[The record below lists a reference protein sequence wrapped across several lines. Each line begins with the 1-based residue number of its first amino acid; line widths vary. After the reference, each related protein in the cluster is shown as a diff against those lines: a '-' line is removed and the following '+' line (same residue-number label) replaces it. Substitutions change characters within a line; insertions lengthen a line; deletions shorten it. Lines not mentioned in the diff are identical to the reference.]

1 MIGVVALTETNIEGA
16 LVVVAGFI
24 LFGGATWLL
33 AAAVMG
39 VRMGYLVSA
48 TSLFGFMVILSALW
62 VFGAPGTP
70 RFLGPKGDL
79 PQWFGLAEGVDVT
92 SPTYPVVDEYPAE
105 PWTDPAEDPA
115 LAPEVEAA
123 TLAFQ
128 EFLAE
133 EATAELQSS
142 GIEGEVAPEAFEV
155 EDMRFTTV
163 EDTQLA
169 MALAFAAD
177 GGPEVQV
184 VGYKDPGDEGA
195 PSFYFLGASLVGFI
209 AHLPFLDRAEKK
221 RKDILTG
228 GEQPPWRGPA

>member
-1 MIGVVALTETNIEGA
+1 MTDLVALTETNIEGS

-39 VRMGYLVSA
+39 VRMGYLISA

-92 SPTYPVVDEYPAE
+92 SPTYPQVDQYPGE

-142 GIEGEVAPEAFEV
+142 GIEGEVVPEAFEL
-155 EDMRFTTV
+155 EDMRFATV
-163 EDTQLA
+163 EETQLA
-169 MALAFAAD
+169 MAQAFAAD
-177 GGPEVQV
+177 GGPEVLV

-195 PSFYFLGASLVGFI
+195 PSFYFLGASLIGFV
-209 AHLPFLDRAEKK
+209 AHLPFLDRAERK
-221 RKDILTG
+221 RKEILTG